1 MLQITMYLVL
11 SLATLCTGISLY
23 ERGRPRE
30 AKERKRSN
38 TDDEEKSALV
48 AKAKGEKT

>member
-30 AKERKRSN
+30 TKEVKRSN
-38 TDDEEKSALV
+38 TDEEEKSALV
-48 AKAKGEKT
+48 AKVKGEET